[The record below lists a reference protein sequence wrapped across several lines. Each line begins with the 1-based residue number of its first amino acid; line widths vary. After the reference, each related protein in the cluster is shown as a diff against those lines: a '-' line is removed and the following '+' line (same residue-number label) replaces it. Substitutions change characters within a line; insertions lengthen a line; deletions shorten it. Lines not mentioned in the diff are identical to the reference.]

1 MALERNQ
8 VAEDLVFN
16 LGSYF
21 NRSIA
26 WGLQPSDVVQVRY
39 FFIDGCLFK
48 PLLFH
53 PDMLR
58 FPAFYFVQMLH
69 LVDICLE
76 TWEFIFKRF
85 NDSDSSFNTIREKFL
100 LCFLSWVLPIFL
112 NDVFDEIQQ
121 DETQMKKK
129 VDQIN
134 DNCRITY
141 VDFLER
147 SQVSWL
153 KTAP

>member
-26 WGLQPSDVVQVRY
+26 CGLQPSDVIQVRY
-39 FFIDGCLFK
+39 FFTDGCLFK

-58 FPAFYFVQMLH
+58 FPAFDLVQMLH
-69 LVDICLE
+69 LVDICLQ
-76 TWEFIFKRF
+76 TWEFIFKSTD
-85 NDSDSSFNTIREKFL
+85 NSCSPFNTSREKFL
-100 LCFLSWVLPIFL
+100 LCFLSLVLLIFL
-112 NDVFDEIQQ
+112 EDVYDKIQQ
-121 DETQMKKK
+121 DGAQMEKE

-134 DNCRITY
+134 GNSCITY

-147 SQVSWL
+147 SQV
-153 KTAP
+153 P